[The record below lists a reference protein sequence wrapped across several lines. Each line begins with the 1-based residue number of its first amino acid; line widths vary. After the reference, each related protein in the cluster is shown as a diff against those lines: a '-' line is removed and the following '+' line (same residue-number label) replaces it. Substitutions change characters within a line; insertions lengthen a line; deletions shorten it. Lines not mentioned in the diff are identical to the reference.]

1 MGVVSF
7 LYKKVAKRDVANH
20 EQLKVEFN
28 QLQDELKQQREL
40 SLRQQG
46 QLQEKEQELKGALAT
61 QQHYEAELS
70 ALYQRMGRMRKSFQW
85 LDENLLQS
93 SQAIGTAV
101 SVSHE
106 AKARIEK
113 LASELTDLTELQGQQ
128 MSTFDGLNAEINK
141 TTAVISD
148 ISKIAG
154 QTNLLSLNAAIEAAR
169 AGEHGRGF
177 AIVANEVRALS
188 GTTGA
193 SAKDAD
199 AFLSSLTQCSSQ
211 LGDLNQTLSGR
222 IEQVAGDTAVTMDNL
237 GTQLA
242 RIGETQA
249 DLEVANWRSKLEL
262 AMIDETFLRSDIIK
276 FVNSPDQPMPPS
288 VISSQ
293 ECGIGKWYYS
303 DNVRQEFK
311 GNRLFMSLEVPH
323 KRVHDHAE
331 AAVEQAV
338 QGDEKG
344 AREQIAL
351 MEEQYLI
358 VEQALLKL
366 TGSLD

>member
-1 MGVVSF
+1 MGVISY
-7 LYKKVAKRDVANH
+7 LSNKVTKQNAVNH
-20 EQLKVEFN
+20 QQMAAEVNQLK
-28 QLQDELKQQREL
+28 DELERQREL
-40 SLRQQG
+40 S
-46 QLQEKEQELKGALAT
+46 QLQQEELQQKEQELEVALAT
-61 QQHYEAELS
+61 QQHFETELT

-93 SQAIGTAV
+93 SQAIGAAV

-106 AKARIEK
+106 AKTRIEK
-113 LASELTDLTELQGQQ
+113 LAGELTDLTQLQGQQ
-128 MSTFDGLNAEINK
+128 MSTFDGLNAEIKK

-148 ISKIAG
+148 ISKIAE

-199 AFLSSLTQCSSQ
+199 VFLSSLTQSSSQ
-211 LGDLNQTLSGR
+211 LGDLNQTLSSR
-222 IEQVAGDTAVTMDNL
+222 IDLVAGDTAVTMDDL

-242 RIGETQA
+242 RIGETQT
-249 DLEVANWRSKLEL
+249 DLEAANWRSKLEL

-276 FVNSPDQPMPPS
+276 FVNSPDQPVPPS
-288 VISSQ
+288 VISSE

-323 KRVHDHAE
+323 KRVHEHAE
-331 AAVEQAV
+331 AAVEQAT
-338 QGDEKG
+338 QGNDMA

-351 MEEQYLI
+351 MEEQYLV
-358 VEQALLKL
+358 VEQVLLKL
-366 TGSLD
+366 TGALG

>member
-113 LASELTDLTELQGQQ
+113 LASELTDLTELQG
-128 MSTFDGLNAEINK
+128 
-141 TTAVISD
+141 
-148 ISKIAG
+148 
-154 QTNLLSLNAAIEAAR
+154 
-169 AGEHGRGF
+169 
-177 AIVANEVRALS
+177 
-188 GTTGA
+188 
-193 SAKDAD
+193 
-199 AFLSSLTQCSSQ
+199 
-211 LGDLNQTLSGR
+211 
-222 IEQVAGDTAVTMDNL
+222 
-237 GTQLA
+237 
-242 RIGETQA
+242 
-249 DLEVANWRSKLEL
+249 
-262 AMIDETFLRSDIIK
+262 
-276 FVNSPDQPMPPS
+276 
-288 VISSQ
+288 
-293 ECGIGKWYYS
+293 
-303 DNVRQEFK
+303 
-311 GNRLFMSLEVPH
+311 
-323 KRVHDHAE
+323 
-331 AAVEQAV
+331 
-338 QGDEKG
+338 
-344 AREQIAL
+344 
-351 MEEQYLI
+351 
-358 VEQALLKL
+358 
-366 TGSLD
+366 GSR

>member
-1 MGVVSF
+1 MGIVSF
-7 LYKKVAKRDVANH
+7 LFNKVAKRDVVTRQQMEDELNNLQGALQQQRDLVQQQQ
-20 EQLKVEFN
+20 EQLLEQ
-28 QLQDELKQQREL
+28 QLRFQNTLDTK
-40 SLRQQG
+40 
-46 QLQEKEQELKGALAT
+46 
-61 QQHYEAELS
+61 QHYEAELA
-70 ALYQRMGRMRKSFQW
+70 ALYQRMGRMRKSFEW

-101 SVSHE
+101 AVSHD
-106 AKARIEK
+106 AKERIEK

-128 MSTFDGLNAEINK
+128 MTTFDGLYEEIKK
-141 TTAVISD
+141 TSAVISD
-148 ISKIAG
+148 ISKIAE

-199 AFLSSLTQCSSQ
+199 VFLSSLTQCSSQ

-222 IEQVAGDTAVTMDNL
+222 VDQIAGDTATTMNNL
-237 GTQLA
+237 GTQLE
-242 RIGETQA
+242 RIGETQT
-249 DLEVANWRSKLEL
+249 DLEAANWRSKLEL

-276 FVNSPDQPMPPS
+276 FVSNPDKPVPPS
-288 VISSQ
+288 VISSRD
-293 ECGIGKWYYS
+293 CGIGKWYYS
-303 DNVRQEFK
+303 DNVRKEFQ

-323 KRVHDHAE
+323 KRVHEHAE
-331 AAVEQAV
+331 AAVERAV
-338 QGDEKG
+338 QGDDQG
-344 AREQIAL
+344 AREQIDL

-358 VEQALLKL
+358 VEKMLLKL
-366 TGSLD
+366 TGELG